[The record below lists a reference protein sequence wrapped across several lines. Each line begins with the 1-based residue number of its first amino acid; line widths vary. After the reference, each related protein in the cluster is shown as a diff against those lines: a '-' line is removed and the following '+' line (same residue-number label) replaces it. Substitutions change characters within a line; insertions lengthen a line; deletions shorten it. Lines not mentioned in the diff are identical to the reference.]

1 MFSIPINERS
11 IRAVLFSDTGN
22 VYARLEDFQFS
33 ELRTSIGFGLRLQ
46 IPALGPMPLA
56 LDFAKPINS
65 QDGDETETFSFN
77 FGNFF

>member
-1 MFSIPINERS
+1 
-11 IRAVLFSDTGN
+11 
-22 VYARLEDFQFS
+22 
-33 ELRTSIGFGLRLQ
+33 LQ